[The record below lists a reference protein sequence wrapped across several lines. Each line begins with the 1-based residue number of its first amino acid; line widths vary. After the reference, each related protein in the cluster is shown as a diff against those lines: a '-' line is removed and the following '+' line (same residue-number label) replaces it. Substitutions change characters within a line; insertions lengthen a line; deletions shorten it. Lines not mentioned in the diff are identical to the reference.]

1 MVSWE
6 TLFHNNTVNKEVS
19 ILNETIVNVFS
30 NFVRSKLITFDNS
43 NHSTMND
50 FMQNKIKGKYEISKN
65 HVRNGRKDSDYVK
78 FQEATSYVSE
88 IIFRRKVKYQ
98 SHIALNLND
107 PMTNTKTSLSIFKT
121 FCDGKK
127 VPIIPPLVVN
137 DESISDF
144 EKKANCFNKLLH
156 NDSVARV

>member
-50 FMQNKIKGKYEISKN
+50 FMQNKIKGKYQISKN
-65 HVRNGRKDSDYVK
+65 HVKNGRKDSGYVK
-78 FQEATSYVSE
+78 FQDATS
-88 IIFRRKVKYQ
+88 
-98 SHIALNLND
+98 
-107 PMTNTKTSLSIFKT
+107 
-121 FCDGKK
+121 
-127 VPIIPPLVVN
+127 
-137 DESISDF
+137 
-144 EKKANCFNKLLH
+144 
-156 NDSVARV
+156 